1 LAKAERELGIE
12 SDVVVY
18 QTHSF
23 NYSNT
28 LDLHLNDY
36 PLPIKILKIL
46 KFLNTSINK
55 YDVLHFNFG
64 RSILDYPYIFDYIDL
79 PLIKKSRKKI
89 LITFQGCDARTK
101 DYCLNNFEISACMEC
116 DSKCISENKK
126 RRRFQKAEKYADH
139 IFVLNP
145 DLKYYF
151 LSPKF
156 LPYANV
162 DLSEWVSLET
172 NTESQIVNILHAPS
186 SRLIKGT
193 RYVLEVCHKLK
204 REGYPINLQLLEN
217 IPHSRI
223 YDYFIHSDIVIDQL
237 LCGWYG
243 GLAVEAMACKKPVLS
258 YIREQDLD
266 NFVPFKEDIPVINTN
281 KETLY
286 QNLISLIEDKNKCNK
301 IGKKS
306 RKFVEK
312 YHNPKKIA
320 KDLIDNYYI

>member
-1 LAKAERELGIE
+1 MAKAERELGIE

-126 RRRFQKAEKYADH
+126 RRRFQKAEKY
-139 IFVLNP
+139 
-145 DLKYYF
+145 
-151 LSPKF
+151 
-156 LPYANV
+156 
-162 DLSEWVSLET
+162 
-172 NTESQIVNILHAPS
+172 
-186 SRLIKGT
+186 
-193 RYVLEVCHKLK
+193 
-204 REGYPINLQLLEN
+204 
-217 IPHSRI
+217 
-223 YDYFIHSDIVIDQL
+223 
-237 LCGWYG
+237 
-243 GLAVEAMACKKPVLS
+243 
-258 YIREQDLD
+258 
-266 NFVPFKEDIPVINTN
+266 
-281 KETLY
+281 
-286 QNLISLIEDKNKCNK
+286 
-301 IGKKS
+301 
-306 RKFVEK
+306 
-312 YHNPKKIA
+312 
-320 KDLIDNYYI
+320 